1 MVCDQFQGE
10 TLMIKKL
17 LLSSLMGMFMFGSLA
32 QATPMYRDSMDVG
45 DYYAFS
51 NTEAYPVFFGSSKLS
66 FSDPDDGLTGDRAFH
81 YGMRHSFDFG
91 GKYVPFTRDEHFTI
105 EDIEECRDDCADV
118 SIPEPGT
125 LGLFGLALLLLGI
138 PWGVRPQ

>member
-17 LLSSLMGMFMFGSLA
+17 LLSSLLGMFMFGSLA
-32 QATPMYRDSMDVG
+32 QATPIYRDSMEVG
-45 DYYAFS
+45 DYPALSKAEGYSLFV
-51 NTEAYPVFFGSSKLS
+51 ESSKLS
-66 FSDPDDGLTGDRAFH
+66 FSDPDDALVDDRVFH

-91 GKYVPFTRDEHFTI
+91 GKYQPFTRDEHFSS
-105 EDIEECRDDCADV
+105 EEIEECDGGCAEV

-125 LGLFGLALLLLGI
+125 LGLFGLALLILGI
-138 PWGVRPQ
+138 RRSLSH